1 MDYIKMTEILME
13 FRRRGVEWALT
24 RPVTEEILS
33 LPSHPALEKMDNAQL
48 NSLWLDE
55 EVLVGGTCYRVAR
68 THDLW

>member
-1 MDYIKMTEILME
+1 
-13 FRRRGVEWALT
+13 LT
-24 RPVTEEILS
+24 RPLTGEILA
-33 LPSHPALEKMDNAQL
+33 LPSHPILEKMDNAQL